1 MAKCISNITKKMYL
15 KYQQKLTLSNKKY
28 YEKRGC
34 IYRIQKKEED
44 HQSKIWKKNKNKN
57 LKLK

>member
-34 IYRIQKKEED
+34 IYRIQKK
-44 HQSKIWKKNKNKN
+44 KNK
-57 LKLK
+57 LKLEIEIETIIIENTI